1 MKATEAKLL
10 DFLKKAPQLII
21 PIYQR
26 TYGWGER
33 ECRQL
38 WDDIVRC
45 GSSDSIPVHF
55 IGSIVYI
62 SAGLGTVIHQSPLLI
77 IDGQQRLA
85 TISLLL
91 AAISEIIGTSEP
103 HTGFSKRRIRNYYLV
118 NPEEEGERH
127 PKLLLSQTD
136 RDSLIAIVT
145 QRPSPVQASVQIHAN
160 YALFAQ
166 WLADSKTDLAVICR
180 GLAKLVIVDIALT
193 RDQDNPQLIF
203 ESMNATGKELSQAD
217 LIRNFVLMGLEP
229 PIQTRLYHDYWR
241 PIEHDFGQAAYSSHF
256 DAFMR
261 YYLTVKTGEL
271 AALNAVYDA
280 FKAYVRNMHHVDG
293 NDQPQIIALVQDVR
307 AYAHYYWAL
316 ALGNEP
322 DPQLNE
328 AFADLREL
336 KIEAVYPLLLTLYH
350 DYQNSLLGLGE
361 FLVCL
366 RMLESYMFRRSVCG
380 IPSNSLSNT
389 FITLAQRI
397 DSTRY
402 SESLQA
408 LLVMLPSYRR
418 FPSDDEFGHELQHRD
433 LYNFRQRN
441 YLLRR
446 LENHRRQ
453 ERISLAEYTVEHIL
467 PQNPQLS
474 AAWREALGSDWQHVQ
489 QRVVHTLGNLTL
501 TRYNS
506 EFRDRAFS
514 DKRDMPSAPEK
525 GLRFSP
531 LHLNVDFAQLERWN
545 EITITQRAAR
555 LAARA
560 VTIWQAPALAQTVI
574 DQYRTQ
580 RPSTA
585 YSINDHPALLTATL
599 YPLFDALRKAVLA
612 LDPCISEEFRKLYV
626 AYKAEKVLVDV
637 IPLSTT
643 LKITLHAP
651 QDELYDPLQRC
662 RTNSDRR
669 ESQIV
674 LATHDDIRYVIE
686 LIRQVLDMQ
695 LNSE

>member
-1 MKATEAKLL
+1 
-10 DFLKKAPQLII
+10 
-21 PIYQR
+21 
-26 TYGWGER
+26 
-33 ECRQL
+33 
-38 WDDIVRC
+38 
-45 GSSDSIPVHF
+45 
-55 IGSIVYI
+55 
-62 SAGLGTVIHQSPLLI
+62 
-77 IDGQQRLA
+77 
-85 TISLLL
+85 
-91 AAISEIIGTSEP
+91 
-103 HTGFSKRRIRNYYLV
+103 
-118 NPEEEGERH
+118 
-127 PKLLLSQTD
+127 
-136 RDSLIAIVT
+136 
-145 QRPSPVQASVQIHAN
+145 
-160 YALFAQ
+160 
-166 WLADSKTDLAVICR
+166 
-180 GLAKLVIVDIALT
+180 
-193 RDQDNPQLIF
+193 
-203 ESMNATGKELSQAD
+203 
-217 LIRNFVLMGLEP
+217 
-229 PIQTRLYHDYWR
+229 
-241 PIEHDFGQAAYSSHF
+241 
-256 DAFMR
+256 
-261 YYLTVKTGEL
+261 
-271 AALNAVYDA
+271 
-280 FKAYVRNMHHVDG
+280 
-293 NDQPQIIALVQDVR
+293 
-307 AYAHYYWAL
+307 
-316 ALGNEP
+316 
-322 DPQLNE
+322 
-328 AFADLREL
+328 
-336 KIEAVYPLLLTLYH
+336 
-350 DYQNSLLGLGE
+350 
-361 FLVCL
+361 
-366 RMLESYMFRRSVCG
+366 MLESYLFRRSVCG

-474 AAWREALGSDWQHVQ
+474 AAWSEALGSDWQHVQ

-506 EFRDRAFS
+506 EFRDRSFV

-531 LHLNVDFAQLERWN
+531 LHLNADFAQLERWN

-560 VTIWQAPALAQTVI
+560 VTIWQAPALTPEVI
-574 DQYRTQ
+574 DRYRTQ

-626 AYKAEKVLVDV
+626 AYKAERVLVDV

-674 LATHDDIRYVIE
+674 LATHDDIRYVSE

>member
-45 GSSDSIPVHF
+45 GSSDTIPVHF

-103 HTGFSKRRIRNYYLV
+103 YTGFSKRRIRNYYLV

-145 QRPSPVQASVQIHAN
+145 QRPSPLQPSVQIHAN

-229 PIQTRLYHDYWR
+229 AIQTRLYHDYWR
-241 PIEHDFGQAAYSSHF
+241 PIEHDFGQAAYSIHF

-261 YYLTVKTGEL
+261 YYLTVKTGEVT
-271 AALNAVYDA
+271 AMDAVYDA
-280 FKAYVRNMHHVDG
+280 FKAYIRNMHHVDG

-322 DPQLNE
+322 NPQLNE

-336 KIEAVYPLLLTLYH
+336 KIDAVYPLLMTLYH

-361 FLVCL
+361 FFVCL
-366 RMLESYMFRRSVCG
+366 RLLESYLFRRSVCG
-380 IPSNSLSNT
+380 IPSNSVSNT

-418 FPSDDEFGHELQHRD
+418 FPSDDEFEHELQHRD

-453 ERISLAEYTVEHIL
+453 ERISLAEYTVEHVL

-506 EFRDRAFS
+506 EFRDRSFV

-531 LHLNVDFAQLERWN
+531 LHLNADFAQLDTWN
-545 EITITQRAAR
+545 ETMILQRAAR

-560 VTIWQAPALAQTVI
+560 VTIWQSPALAQAVV

-585 YSINDHPALLTATL
+585 YTINDHPALLTATL
-599 YPLFDALRKAVLA
+599 YPVFDALRKAVLA
-612 LDPCISEEFRKLYV
+612 VDPCMSEEFRKLYV
-626 AYKAEKVLVDV
+626 AYKAEKTVMDV
-637 IPLSTT
+637 IALSTT

-651 QDELYDPLQRC
+651 HDTLYDPLQRC
-662 RTNSDRR
+662 RPSSDQQ
-669 ESQIV
+669 ESQLI
-674 LATHDDIRYVIE
+674 LASSDDITYTVE
-686 LIRQVLDMQ
+686 LVRQVLEMQ
-695 LNSE
+695 INGA

>member
-10 DFLKKAPQLII
+10 DFLKKAPQLMV

-45 GSSDSIPVHF
+45 GSSDGIPVHF
-55 IGSIVYI
+55 IGAIVYI

-91 AAISEIIGTSEP
+91 AAITEIIGSSEP
-103 HTGFSKRRIRNYYLV
+103 YTGFSKRRIRNYYLV

-145 QRPSPVQASVQIHAN
+145 QRPSPLQPSVQIHAN

-166 WLADSKTDLAVICR
+166 WLADNKTDLAIICR
-180 GLAKLVIVDIALT
+180 GLTKLVIVDIALT

-229 PIQTRLYHDYWR
+229 QVQTRLYYDYWR
-241 PIEHDFGQAAYSSHF
+241 TIEHDFGQAAYSNHF

-261 YYLTVKTGEL
+261 YYLTVKTGEWL
-271 AALNAVYDA
+271 ASDAVYAA
-280 FKAYVRNMHHVDG
+280 FKAYVRNTFVSSHGDTAQMT
-293 NDQPQIIALVQDVR
+293 ALVQELQ
-307 AYAHYYWAL
+307 AYARYFWAL

-328 AFADLREL
+328 AFGDLREL
-336 KIEAVYPLLLTLYH
+336 KVEAVYPLLLKFYH
-350 DYQNSLLGLGE
+350 DYQHGLLGHAE
-361 FLVCL
+361 CVTCL
-366 RMLESYMFRRSVCG
+366 RILEAYIFRRSVCG
-380 IPSNSLSNT
+380 IPTNSLSNT
-389 FITLAQRI
+389 CITLAQRI
-397 DSTRY
+397 DTTRY
-402 SESLQA
+402 SESMQGLLA
-408 LLVMLPSYRR
+408 LLPSYRR
-418 FPSDDEFGHELQHRD
+418 FPSDSEFGHELQHRD

-446 LENHRRQ
+446 LENHRRR
-453 ERISLAEYTVEHIL
+453 ERITLGEYTVEHVL

-474 AAWREALGSDWQHVQ
+474 AAWQAPLGSDWQHVQ

-506 EFRDRAFS
+506 EFRDYAFA

-525 GLRFSP
+525 GLRYSP
-531 LHLNVDFAQLERWN
+531 LHLNADFAQLDTWN
-545 EITITQRAAR
+545 EVTIRQRGAR
-555 LAARA
+555 LATQAL
-560 VTIWQAPALAQTVI
+560 TIWQAPALAQTVV
-574 DQYRTQ
+574 DRYRTQ
-580 RPSTA
+580 RPSTT
-585 YSINDHPALLTATL
+585 YTINDHPALLTATF
-599 YPLFDALRKAVLA
+599 YPLFDAFRKAVLG

-626 AYKAEKVLVDV
+626 AYKAEKILVDV
-637 IPLSTT
+637 VALTST
-643 LKITLHAP
+643 LKITLHASLGDIN
-651 QDELYDPLQRC
+651 DELHRGSSTANPHQTQFVVSHAHEIAYVVAMVRH
-662 RTNSDRR
+662 
-669 ESQIV
+669 V
-674 LATHDDIRYVIE
+674 LE
-686 LIRQVLDMQ
+686 LQ
-695 LNSE
+695 LNTE

>member
-85 TISLLL
+85 TVSLLL

-118 NPEEEGERH
+118 NPEEEGQRH

-145 QRPSPVQASVQIHAN
+145 QRPSPSQPSVQIHAN

-229 PIQTRLYHDYWR
+229 ALQTRLYHDYWR

-256 DAFMR
+256 DTFMR
-261 YYLTVKTGEL
+261 YYLIIKTGEV
-271 AALNAVYDA
+271 AAMDAVYDT
-280 FKAYVRNMHHVDG
+280 FKAYVRNTFVR
-293 NDQPQIIALVQDVR
+293 DQGDVPQMMTLVRDIR
-307 AYAHYYWAL
+307 AYAQYYWAVV
-316 ALGNEP
+316 LGHEA
-322 DPQLNE
+322 DGQLND
-328 AFADLREL
+328 AFADMRDL
-336 KIEAVYPLLLTLYH
+336 KIDAVYPLLLTLYH
-350 DYQNSLLGLGE
+350 DYQGGVLVQDE
-361 FLVCL
+361 FLRCL
-366 RMLESYMFRRSVCG
+366 RLLESYLFRRSVCG
-380 IPSNSLSNT
+380 IPTNSLSNT
-389 FITLAQRI
+389 FIAVAQGI
-397 DSTRY
+397 DPQRY

-408 LLVMLPSYRR
+408 LLAQLPSYRR
-418 FPSDDEFGHELQHRD
+418 FPSDDEFRHELQHRD

-453 ERISLAEYTVEHIL
+453 ERISLAEYTVEHVL

-474 AAWREALGSDWQHVQ
+474 AVWRDALGSDWQHVQ
-489 QRVVHTLGNLTL
+489 QRMVHTLGNLTL

-506 EFRDRAFS
+506 EFRDRAFV

-525 GLRFSP
+525 GLRYSP
-531 LHLNVDFAQLERWN
+531 LHLNADFAQLDTWN
-545 EITITQRAAR
+545 EMLILQRAAR

-560 VTIWQAPALAQTVI
+560 LTIWPAPALTPEVI
-574 DQYRTQ
+574 DRYRTQ

-585 YSINDHPALLTATL
+585 YTINDHPALLTATL
-599 YPLFDALRKAVLA
+599 YPLFDALRKAVRA
-612 LDPCISEEFRKLYV
+612 IDPCISEEFRKLYV
-626 AYKAEKVLVDV
+626 AYKAEKTIMDV
-637 IPLSTT
+637 VAQSTA

-651 QDELYDPLQRC
+651 PDALYDPLQRC
-662 RTNSDRR
+662 RPRSDQQ
-669 ESQIV
+669 ESQLI
-674 LATHDDIRYVIE
+674 LASNDDITYVVE
-686 LIRQVLDMQ
+686 LVRQVLDMQ
-695 LNSE
+695 VNGE

>member
-10 DFLKKAPQLII
+10 DFLKKAPQLMI

-45 GSSDSIPVHF
+45 GSSDHIPVHF

-91 AAISEIIGTSEP
+91 AAIAEIIGTSEP

-145 QRPSPVQASVQIHAN
+145 QRPSPSQASVQIHAN

-229 PIQTRLYHDYWR
+229 QLQTRLYHDYWR

-261 YYLTVKTGEL
+261 YYLTVKTGEWP
-271 AALNAVYDA
+271 ASNAIYEA
-280 FKAYVRNMHHVDG
+280 FKAYVRNTVVSNPGDHTPML
-293 NDQPQIIALVQDVR
+293 ALVREMR
-307 AYAHYYWAL
+307 AYARYYWAL

-322 DPQLNE
+322 DLQLNE

-336 KIEAVYPLLLTLYH
+336 RVEAVYPLLLTLYH
-350 DYQNSLLGLGE
+350 DYQQGLVGHAE
-361 FLVCL
+361 CMTCL
-366 RMLESYMFRRSVCG
+366 RVLEAYMFRRSVCG

-397 DSTRY
+397 DTSRY

-433 LYNFRQRN
+433 LYNFRHRN

-446 LENHRRQ
+446 LENHRRK
-453 ERISLAEYTVEHIL
+453 ERISLAEYTIEHVL

-474 AAWREALGSDWQHVQ
+474 TAWREALGSDWQHVQ

-506 EFRDRAFS
+506 EFRDRSF
-514 DKRDMPSAPEK
+514 DEKRDMPSAPEK
-525 GLRFSP
+525 GLRYSP
-531 LHLNVDFAQLERWN
+531 LHLNADFAQLDTWN
-545 EITITQRAAR
+545 EISIMQRAAR

-560 VTIWQAPALAQTVI
+560 LTVWQAPALAQAVV
-574 DQYRTQ
+574 DKYRTQ

-599 YPLFDALRKAVLA
+599 YPVFDAFRKAVLA
-612 LDPCISEEFRKLYV
+612 LDPCVSEEFRKLYV
-626 AYKAEKVLVDV
+626 VYKAEKTIVDV
-637 IPLSTT
+637 IALSTT

-651 QDELYDPLQRC
+651 HDALYDPLQQSRPS
-662 RTNSDRR
+662 SDQH
-669 ESQIV
+669 ESQIIV
-674 LATHDDIRYVIE
+674 SASTDITYVVE
-686 LIRQVLDMQ
+686 LVRQVLEMQ
-695 LNSE
+695 VNGE